1 MIDNLIKGFTYFLLP
16 PVQQVLELVRGLDLT
31 AETQK
36 KIRNVFESEMELGLA
51 KNPPVASSLQMENTF
66 LPELCDGSG
75 LMLESISVINRNR
88 RGIFSLS

>member
-1 MIDNLIKGFTYFLLP
+1 ML
-16 PVQQVLELVRGLDLT
+16 RGLVLS

-36 KIRNVFESEMELGLA
+36 KIRDVFESEMELGLA

-75 LMLESISVINRNR
+75 
-88 RGIFSLS
+88 

>member
-1 MIDNLIKGFTYFLLP
+1 MMIDNLIKGIYFLIFSP
-16 PVQQVLELVRGLDLT
+16 PHFQQVLELVRGLDLT

-75 LMLESISVINRNR
+75 LMLQSI
-88 RGIFSLS
+88 

>member
-1 MIDNLIKGFTYFLLP
+1 MMIDNLIKGIYFLMLSP
-16 PVQQVLELVRGLDLT
+16 PHFQQVLELVRGLDLT

-75 LMLESISVINRNR
+75 LMLQSIQMMKRE
-88 RGIFSLS
+88 